1 MKVKILTEK
10 EFKKLKRY
18 QILELMIM
26 QTEQIEQLEKKIKEL
41 EEKSQEQNIHIEELG
56 SIAEASLAV
65 NEIFKSAQS
74 AADMYLE
81 EAKKKA
87 DEIVKSAEIEAKA
100 IRICAENKD

>member
-1 MKVKILTEK
+1 MSFLTEK

-26 QTEQIEQLEKKIKEL
+26 QAEQIEQLEKKIKEL
-41 EEKSQEQNIHIEELG
+41 EEESEKQKIKFDNLG
-56 SIAEASLAV
+56 SIADASLTINDCFA
-65 NEIFKSAQS
+65 SAQK

-87 DEIVKSAEIEAKA
+87 DEIVKAAEIEAKA
-100 IRICAENKD
+100 IRICAESLK